1 MKTQGENLCFFFLK
15 ININNN
21 TFWWMDKQRLPR
33 QEIMEAELVK
43 KRLRSEIHW
52 EYHITDLL
60 GLEKIVRHVVTSG
73 KLIQIK
79 KS

>member
-1 MKTQGENLCFFFLK
+1 
-15 ININNN
+15 
-21 TFWWMDKQRLPR
+21 MDKQRLPR

-60 GLEKIVRHVVTSG
+60 GLGKIVGHVVTSG